1 LTSLSSITRVIAA
14 PKMNGYQPI
23 IAHGGLKNTLAFDLL
38 F

>member
-1 LTSLSSITRVIAA
+1 LTSLSSITRAIAA

-23 IAHGGLKNTLAFDLL
+23 IAHGGLKNMFTFDVL